1 MPIGFICFTS
11 LNVIHRT
18 YTPHLSG
25 KEPTVWVVMVVLVTF
40 QRFALEHSCTN
51 QVQININAS
60 NMDGC
65 FTILLHGL
73 SMNHFIRKF
82 ITSEWG
88 FNLGHRGGGGG
99 GRRLIGVI
107 HTWFHCTQTC
117 SSVGY
122 AARLVWGIWR
132 QWCLKKSQAPHTKR
146 IVA

>member
-1 MPIGFICFTS
+1 M
-11 LNVIHRT
+11 
-18 YTPHLSG
+18 
-25 KEPTVWVVMVVLVTF
+25 VLVTF

-88 FNLGHRGGGGG
+88 FNLGHRGRGGGEK
-99 GRRLIGVI
+99 VDWVYT
-107 HTWFHCTQTC
+107 H
-117 SSVGY
+117 
-122 AARLVWGIWR
+122 LVS
-132 QWCLKKSQAPHTKR
+132 LHANM
-146 IVA
+146 